1 MKRLNTVLFTLLLS
15 FFTHNLFAQSQSD
28 IDFFAGKWSV
38 LVKGTPSGDATMIFL
53 LDKSDEGLTGVIQDT
68 TGVEISK
75 IDRVDLAPEKM
86 TVYFNA
92 QGYDVNVDLSKKDE
106 DHISG
111 SLLSMFTAE
120 GTRKKK

>member
-1 MKRLNTVLFTLLLS
+1 MKRLSVVFFSLLLS
-15 FFTHNLFAQSQSD
+15 SIAGDLFAQTNSD

-53 LDKSDEGLTGVIQDT
+53 LDKTDAGLTGVVQDT

-75 IDRVDLAPEKM
+75 IDRVELVPDKM

-92 QGYDVNVDLSKKDE
+92 QGFDVNVDLAKKDE

-111 SLLSMFTAE
+111 SLMSMFTAE
-120 GTRKKK
+120 GVRKK